1 MSKLGFGMYAD
12 VHLYQI
18 PDDYVQWVLREFAEG
33 EKGYVMCKA
42 ELDRREAEY
51 DNEYDHRYGP
61 GTLGEL
67 LNHNKNI
74 KKARKVPVEPY
85 KY

>member
-1 MSKLGFGMYAD
+1 MAKLGFGMYKKD
-12 VHLYQI
+12 HIGSI
-18 PDDYVQWVLREFAEG
+18 PSDYLNWVVREFAEG

-74 KKARKVPVEPY
+74 KKAR
-85 KY
+85 